1 MLRDSEITLATL
13 GEVLGRDL
21 TALKRSAIEHLTLPE
36 LSGDTA
42 TDATL
47 ETLLDRLCLSL
58 ALSKP
63 IGLVTWAEREARR
76 VGRAGVSD
84 MLSAATHAIS
94 VAAGEFAVD
103 RARVLAA
110 LDLLV
115 AEVQRA
121 AFGGQSEPQAAPQAD
136 RATDVLM
143 AMLAERDAAT
153 SAHSKATAVWAR
165 RLATALGEEPESAE
179 FIELCGL
186 LHDVGKVATPDA
198 ILNKPGPL
206 TEEEWTIMRNH
217 SASGARILSQIPSLR
232 RCADVVRAHHERF
245 DGKGYP
251 DNLTGTAIPRE
262 ARILAVADSF
272 HAMVTDRP
280 YRNAISPRAALKI
293 LDEGK
298 GTQWDP
304 HVVEAFAG
312 LFERKVS
319 AAQSHPAPLAR

>member
-1 MLRDSEITLATL
+1 VRDPEITITML

-21 TALKRSAIEHLTLPE
+21 GALKRSAIEHLTLPE
-36 LSGDTA
+36 LNGDTA
-42 TDATL
+42 TDAAL

-58 ALSKP
+58 ALTKP
-63 IGLVTWAEREARR
+63 IGLITWAEREARR

-84 MLSAATHAIS
+84 MFAAAAHAIS

-103 RARVLAA
+103 RTRVLAS
-110 LDLLV
+110 LDLLT

-121 AFGGQSEPQAAPQAD
+121 AFGGHEEQKLAPEVD

-153 SAHSKATAVWAR
+153 SSHSKATAVWAR
-165 RLATALGEEPESAE
+165 RLATALGQDPEKVE
-179 FIELCGL
+179 FVELCGL

-206 TEEEWTIMRNH
+206 TEDEWSVMRDH
-217 SASGARILSQIPSLR
+217 SAAGARILSQIPSLR
-232 RCADVVRAHHERF
+232 RCAIVVRAHHERF

-251 DNLTGTAIPRE
+251 DGLIGSAIPLE
-262 ARILAVADSF
+262 ARIIAVADSF

-280 YRNAISPRAALKI
+280 YRNAISPREAMKI
-293 LDEGK
+293 LEEGK

-304 HVVEAFAG
+304 KLIEAFVG
-312 LFERKVS
+312 QFEHRAP
-319 AAQSHPAPLAR
+319 AAMPRMHASL

>member
-1 MLRDSEITLATL
+1 MRDPEITVATL

-21 TALKRSAIEHLTLPE
+21 GALKRSAIEHLTLPE

-42 TDATL
+42 TDAAL

-58 ALSKP
+58 ALAKP

-84 MLSAATHAIS
+84 MLAAAAHAIS
-94 VAAGEFAVD
+94 VAAGEFTVD
-103 RARVLAA
+103 RTRVLSA
-110 LDLLV
+110 LDLLA

-121 AFGGQSEPQAAPQAD
+121 AFGPQTESKSAPEED
-136 RATDVLM
+136 RASDVLM

-153 SAHSKATAVWAR
+153 SSHSKATAVWAR
-165 RLATALGEEPESAE
+165 RLATAMGQDPESVE
-179 FIELCGL
+179 FVELCGL
-186 LHDVGKVATPDA
+186 LHDLGKVSTPDA

-206 TEEEWTIMRNH
+206 NESEWTTMRDH
-217 SASGARILSQIPSLR
+217 SAAGARIVGQIPSLR
-232 RCADVVRAHHERF
+232 RCSLIIRAHHERF

-251 DNLTGTAIPRE
+251 DGLNGNAIPLE
-262 ARILAVADSF
+262 ARIIAVADSF

-280 YRNAISPRAALKI
+280 YRNAISPREAMKI
-293 LDEGK
+293 LEDGK

-304 HVVEAFAG
+304 KVVEAFMG
-312 LFERKVS
+312 LFEHRAP
-319 AAQSHPAPLAR
+319 AARPRLVHASR

>member
-1 MLRDSEITLATL
+1 VLRDSEITLSTL

-21 TALKRSAIEHLTLPE
+21 SALKRSAIEHLTLPE

-84 MLSAATHAIS
+84 MLAAAAHAIS

-103 RARVLAA
+103 RTRVLAA

-115 AEVQRA
+115 AEVQRT
-121 AFGGQSEPQAAPQAD
+121 AFGSSGEQRAPEAD

-165 RLATALGEEPESAE
+165 RLATAMGENPESVE

-206 TEEEWTIMRNH
+206 TEGEWTIMREH
-217 SASGARILSQIPSLR
+217 SAAGARILSQIPSLR
-232 RCADVVRAHHERF
+232 RCAHVVRSHHERY

-251 DNLTGTAIPRE
+251 DNLMGTAIPME
-262 ARILAVADSF
+262 ARVLAVADSF

-280 YRNAISPRAALKI
+280 YRNAISPRAALAI
-293 LDEGK
+293 LEQGK

-304 HVVEAFAG
+304 GVVDAFVG
-312 LFERKVS
+312 LFERKVT
-319 AAQSHPAPLAR
+319 AAQPRLAPVAL